1 MLHRKKEAR
10 AGKRELKPR
19 KRTVTITNLLLA
31 LIGFLFLFSLS
42 VVIVLNLRSI
52 YYYDIR
58 SLKLEEETG
67 LSEEII
73 RENYDTLIDYN
84 LITKRVKKLEFPS
97 FPMSEHGRIHFVEVK
112 RIFYMIQYLCI
123 VTGILLL
130 AGLIRKL
137 PRRDYGSLKLI
148 SIFTLSIPLVLGVA
162 VSLNWEYFFIKFH
175 ELFFRNDYWIFD
187 PVTDPVILIL
197 PDEFFFHCAAAILFF
212 LLLGCI
218 LFGAA
223 WRLATRKYRY
233 DISK

>member
-1 MLHRKKEAR
+1 
-10 AGKRELKPR
+10 
-19 KRTVTITNLLLA
+19 
-31 LIGFLFLFSLS
+31 
-42 VVIVLNLRSI
+42 
-52 YYYDIR
+52 
-58 SLKLEEETG
+58 
-67 LSEEII
+67 
-73 RENYDTLIDYN
+73 
-84 LITKRVKKLEFPS
+84 
-97 FPMSEHGRIHFVEVK
+97 MSEHGRIHFVEVK

>member
-84 LITKRVKKLEFPS
+84 LITKRVKKL
-97 FPMSEHGRIHFVEVK
+97 
-112 RIFYMIQYLCI
+112 
-123 VTGILLL
+123 
-130 AGLIRKL
+130 
-137 PRRDYGSLKLI
+137 
-148 SIFTLSIPLVLGVA
+148 
-162 VSLNWEYFFIKFH
+162 
-175 ELFFRNDYWIFD
+175 
-187 PVTDPVILIL
+187 
-197 PDEFFFHCAAAILFF
+197 
-212 LLLGCI
+212 
-218 LFGAA
+218 
-223 WRLATRKYRY
+223 
-233 DISK
+233 